1 MCVIHGHYPKG
12 LFLLQNLPS
21 LQRFV
26 LCFVSSSWC
35 SHVKVWKVNV
45 HIGSTRSWSHVVA
58 LARSLPGCTGGFLCV
73 CVPSSPD
80 ILLSELGRK
89 TTQWDFVIGMASPS
103 LSAGR
108 TAPVWERSYKQLLHL
123 SDGAAAQRSAWA
135 LGFPVSWP
143 SGKGSRCWTI
153 HPAGAVLSRL
163 TDTTE
168 LAESEL
174 PFLGF

>member
-58 LARSLPGCTGGFLCV
+58 LARSLSGCTGGFLCV

-108 TAPVWERSYKQLLHL
+108 TAPVWERSYSSSCIFLMELQHREVPGHWVFLLVGL
-123 SDGAAAQRSAWA
+123 RERA
-135 LGFPVSWP
+135 
-143 SGKGSRCWTI
+143 
-153 HPAGAVLSRL
+153 AGAEPSIQLGLCSAGSL
-163 TDTTE
+163 TQQS
-168 LAESEL
+168 LQSL
-174 PFLGF
+174 NFPF